1 MKPIASLFFILIRF
15 AIVFKLFSSINCFG
29 KDSKK
34 IFTEQFGT
42 LNQYLIQNNFSILNK
57 KSTNG
62 HLLYQLAS
70 KNKKILSNKN
80 LFYDGLSESEVWKSM
95 VEYSL
100 NFTFVSK
107 LEDNYETNT
116 IYYTDLIL
124 SKKLYSELTITNHSK
139 SVDLDIRLKTP
150 SSFSIEEGRRP
161 HVVKKIYDRNTVITI
176 TVIDEGAFLTRNQA
190 DKLIADSIN
199 SPKLDN
205 GYIVS
210 ILNNYEESKILNQS
224 LEKISSY
231 PAHQI
236 TVIGKSN
243 LAGKKIETVSKIWI
257 VYVEDKVVLFSF
269 GTNELN
275 NFEIYEKLYDQ
286 ISSTIFFPKQFE

>member
-1 MKPIASLFFILIRF
+1 MKSTANLVLIFIRLT
-15 AIVFKLFSSINCFG
+15 IVFDFFSSINCLG
-29 KDSKK
+29 KDSKN
-34 IFTEQFGT
+34 IFQEQFGR
-42 LNQYLIQNNFSILNK
+42 LNKYLLQNDFSILNK

-62 HLLYQLAS
+62 HLLYQLVS
-70 KNKKILSNKN
+70 KNKN
-80 LFYDGLSESEVWKSM
+80 LIPNNNLYYDGLSESEVWKSM

-100 NFTFVSK
+100 NFTFVSN
-107 LEDNYETNT
+107 LEYKYKTNT

-176 TVIDEGAFLTRNQA
+176 TVIDEGTFLTRNQA

-199 SPKLDN
+199 GPKLDN

-243 LAGKKIETVSKIWI
+243 LAGKKIETVSKILI

-269 GTNELN
+269 GTNELD